1 VTVAFDTHEVA
12 PSPVRR
18 LMNPVVVGGLTP
30 LTTVDWPG
38 QLAAVVF
45 TRGCPWRCAYC
56 HNQDLQQRS
65 GLSHPWI
72 EVLAFLGS
80 RQGLLDGVVF
90 SGGEP
95 LLQPGLADALRE
107 VRALGFATALHTGG
121 DRPQRLEALLAEGL
135 LDWVGFDIKAP
146 RADYDALTGCPG
158 SGERAHRSLRL
169 LVSSGVPYELRT
181 TVRRDLLPLPR
192 LLALARE
199 VGRAGA
205 GNLVLQPYRD
215 LERRVDPEAQREL
228 HSAAQHMGSLLGP
241 VAVRAA

>member
-1 VTVAFDTHEVA
+1 MA
-12 PSPVRR
+12 
-18 LMNPVVVGGLTP
+18 VGGLAP
-30 LTTVDWPG
+30 LSTVDWPG
-38 QLAAVVF
+38 QLVATVF
-45 TRGCPWRCAYC
+45 LRGCAWRCSYC
-56 HNQDLQQRS
+56 HNQDLQRRRGPTHS
-65 GLSHPWI
+65 WTEL
-72 EVLAFLGS
+72 LAFLGS
-80 RQGLLDGVVF
+80 RRGLLDGVVF

-95 LLQPGLADALRE
+95 LLQPGLAQALRA